1 MAYQEVYTSYII
13 PLDQFITD
21 SIERDVMFMADYINT
36 YNAHSYFTNNTNGFM
51 QSRGKESKEEEEKKE
66 SKGMNNNILAIP
78 VAKTKFPYKVANY
91 QFKKRKKRGGEKRG
105 STRAAKVKETR
116 VGVISK

>member
-51 QSRGKESKEEEEKKE
+51 QSRGKESKEEEKE
-66 SKGMNNNILAIP
+66 NKGISNNILTIP
-78 VAKTKFPYKVANY
+78 VAKTKFPHKVANY
-91 QFKKRKKRGGEKRG
+91 QFKKRKRGFEKRG
-105 STRAAKVKETR
+105 STHAAKVKENR
-116 VGVISK
+116 VGVISR

>member
-1 MAYQEVYTSYII
+1 
-13 PLDQFITD
+13 
-21 SIERDVMFMADYINT
+21 MFMADYINT
-36 YNAHSYFTNNTNGFM
+36 YNAHSYFTNNTNGLM

-91 QFKKRKKRGGEKRG
+91 QFKKRKKGGVR
-105 STRAAKVKETR
+105 KEAR
-116 VGVISK
+116 HVLLKLKKIELV